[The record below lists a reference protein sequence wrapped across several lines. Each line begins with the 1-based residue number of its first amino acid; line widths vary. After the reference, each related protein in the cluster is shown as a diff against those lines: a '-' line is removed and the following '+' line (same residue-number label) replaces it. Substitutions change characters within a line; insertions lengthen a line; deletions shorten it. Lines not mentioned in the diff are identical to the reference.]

1 MTDHQPKVAFEVG
14 CVSRRDDRVQPVLD
28 VWDGR
33 NGAGARLL
41 LERQIHVILH
51 NADGSDTPV
60 ICVYYERE
68 HAARSV
74 CEHDKGMATLGSLIR
89 AKLAIDDAIERMI
102 RAVSE

>member
-1 MTDHQPKVAFEVG
+1 MTDPQPKVAFEVG

-41 LERQIHVILH
+41 LERQIHIVLR

-60 ICVYYERE
+60 ICVYRERE
-68 HAARSV
+68 PAGKPV
-74 CEHDKGMATLGSLIR
+74 YEYDKGMATIGSLIR

>member
-60 ICVYYERE
+60 ICVYRERE
-68 HAARSV
+68 PAGKPV
-74 CEHDKGMATLGSLIR
+74 YEYDNGTLGSLIR

-102 RAVSE
+102 RAAEQ